1 MLRNVLLKT
10 LRDYR
15 RSLLWWGIGLAAY
28 TTIELL
34 FYPSFRD
41 FPGLEDMVRQLP
53 KELMALFAGDVA
65 SFFSPEGFLRAQ
77 LFFLFVPLLFIV
89 FTAAFGSG
97 AIAGEEARG
106 TLDLLLAHPIA
117 RWQVVLQK
125 FGAMA
130 LATLALGGIFWL
142 ALAAVSVAVGMEV
155 SPWRLAQATFSVV
168 LLALAFGNIALA
180 LGCATGNRS
189 LSLGLTAALSLGA
202 YLLNALAP
210 VVEALQPYHKL
221 SPFYWY
227 IGSDPLVEGFN
238 LLHMAALLGL
248 ALGALALGLL
258 AFERRDVSV

>member
-41 FPGLEDMVRQLP
+41 FPGLEEMVRQLP
-53 KELMALFAGDVA
+53 KEIMALFAGDVA
-65 SFFSPEGFLRAQ
+65 SFFSPKGFLHDQ
-77 LFFLFVPLLFIV
+77 LFFLFVPLLFIA
-89 FTAAFGSG
+89 FTAAFGGAAISG
-97 AIAGEEARG
+97 KKARG
-106 TLDLLLAHPIA
+106 TLDLLMTHPIA

-130 LATLALGGIFWL
+130 LATLALGGIFWI
-142 ALAAVSVAVGMEV
+142 AMAAVSVAVVMEV

-168 LLALAFGNIALA
+168 LLALAFGSIALA
-180 LGCATGNRS
+180 
-189 LSLGLTAALSLGA
+189 LGA

-210 VVEALQPYHKL
+210 VVEALQPYHTL
-221 SPFYWY
+221 SPFHWY
-227 IGSDPLVEGFN
+227 IGSDPLVQGLN
-238 LLHMAALLGL
+238 LLHVASLLGL
-248 ALGALALGLL
+248 ALGALALDLL
-258 AFERRDVSV
+258 AFQRRDIAV